1 GLLDRAITDDD
12 QAALAGLL
20 ERFHARGVVIH
31 GIRTRAAG
39 PRRFIQMHVL
49 VPGAWPVKR
58 GHDVCE
64 EIERGVAEALPGS
77 SVLTHLEPLEDPT
90 SWDDRGLDRRPD

>member
-1 GLLDRAITDDD
+1 
-12 QAALAGLL
+12 
-20 ERFHARGVVIH
+20 
-31 GIRTRAAG
+31 
-39 PRRFIQMHVL
+39 

-77 SVLTHLEPLEDPT
+77 SVLTHLEPLEDPS
-90 SWDDRGLDRRPD
+90 SWDDRGLDRRRG